1 MKICSFDEVNLITKK
16 KIKKEIKAKKCRS
29 RKKVHVY

>member
-1 MKICSFDEVNLITKK
+1 MKICSFDEVNLITK